1 VGKSFC
7 IFSTCGASGRNF
19 QFFSSISVAHVRLI
33 VLSFSKASQIGGKR
47 DLRRKFPKS
56 NGLGFRKIENSVD
69 LGRDHVAAARG
80 WSESR
85 GHIKNLIHFPDWR
98 TLEHYL
104 GAKGW
109 ELGLEHAKDEY
120 NCTMRECVWNAIRN
134 HPLAIDKGLYVVS
147 SSVKNLENPIC
158 VQLFLK
164 KDLTIQGRA
173 WRQGKTICRQPI
185 LRELLETEPT
195 FCGPLLQ
202 MNPAN
207 LGQAWCHCGNTL
219 RQRRSEK
226 RHSAKCKQTQKKTH
240 VYTHAHAHAHTHA

>member
-1 VGKSFC
+1 M
-7 IFSTCGASGRNF
+7 
-19 QFFSSISVAHVRLI
+19 
-33 VLSFSKASQIGGKR
+33 
-47 DLRRKFPKS
+47 
-56 NGLGFRKIENSVD
+56 
-69 LGRDHVAAARG
+69 
-80 WSESR
+80 
-85 GHIKNLIHFPDWR
+85 HFPEWR

-226 RHSAKCKQTQKKTH
+226 WHSAECKQTQKQHKNKNGHLLAFGRVPFFTKTKMAQKWQH
-240 VYTHAHAHAHTHA
+240 KNKNGTLPNASKHKNKHTCTHMHTHTHTHTHKHTHTNAHAHTHTRTRAHACTQKYKHVYNE